1 MRRKPKIIYKKE
13 IDNMK
18 KMIGI
23 FVFEAGYANIKIV
36 KAWGET
42 PLRVV
47 EREFPRRT
55 SDVSCIDIREYNPET
70 EMYNIETKEGYTV
83 LKTIRAIYGSELVIE

>member
-1 MRRKPKIIYKKE
+1 MVRDDLKLNGGII
-13 IDNMK
+13 M
-18 KMIGI
+18 MVGI
-23 FVFEAGYANIKIV
+23 FIFEMGYANIKIV

-42 PLRVV
+42 PLHVV

-70 EMYNIETKEGYTV
+70 EMYNIKGKEGYTV
-83 LKTIRAIYGSELVIE
+83 LKTVRAIYGSELRIE

>member
-1 MRRKPKIIYKKE
+1 
-13 IDNMK
+13 MK
-18 KMIGI
+18 KLIGI
-23 FVFEAGYANIKIV
+23 FVVEMGSTIKVV

-42 PLRVV
+42 PLNVV

-70 EMYNIETKEGYTV
+70 EMYNIETKEGYTI